1 MMKKMMILFIFV
13 IILVP
18 FASASEKQI
27 KWNIKSV
34 TGTGEKCPPMSGTM
48 PGYTVVDYAAIFIIG
63 DTASVTTCGSG
74 TAEVI
79 LESDA
84 FILNTDDSS
93 FTIDMHLPVISGVT
107 YFLGVD
113 GLFWKQLQD
122 GWWKNTGDDCVKDAK
137 AIGDT
142 AIFSPYD
149 YSTAQWGDNK
159 PHKLSLKIVKG
170 SADCLVLMNTRGII
184 KTTTTGTVTTEPT
197 TTETAIP
204 DSDNGVPS
212 NELGCTD
219 ENAFN
224 YNSEATTDD
233 GSCNECPYG
242 SRKVDLRTNAYYLT
256 SDVSYCTTNSSRSV
270 CGSDYSLSLTE
281 SFFGMFFKTAKQEA
295 IEKANAELKERL
307 TKPAGEI
314 TFKKGRVLI
323 ERGIDIIPGRVGT
336 KLEFGDTVV
345 VEEGAEAAI
354 SIDGLGLIKVTQKTK
369 FMVPIPES
377 YNSDTSLLS
386 LALGRA
392 WCEAKEILK
401 GESFEIKTPSGGGGV
416 RG

>member
-1 MMKKMMILFIFV
+1 MMRKIIILFIFI

-34 TGTGEKCPPMSGTM
+34 TGTGEKCPPMNAVM
-48 PGYTVVDYAAIFIIG
+48 PGYTVTDYAAVLITG
-63 DTASVTTCGSG
+63 DTASVTTCGTG
-74 TAEVI
+74 TAEVV

-84 FILNTDDSS
+84 FTLNTDDSF
-93 FTIDMHLPVISGVT
+93 FTIDMHLPIISGAT

-113 GLFWKQLQD
+113 GLFWKQLQN
-122 GWWKNTGDDCVKDAK
+122 GWWKTTGEDCIKDAK
-137 AIGDT
+137 ANGDT
-142 AIFSPYD
+142 VIFSPYD
-149 YSTAQWGDNK
+149 YSTAQWSDNK
-159 PHKLSLKIVKG
+159 PHKLSLKIVKE

-184 KTTTTGTVTTEPT
+184 KTTSTGTVITEPT

-204 DSDNGVPS
+204 DSDSEVPS
-212 NELGCTD
+212 NEFGCTD

-233 GSCNECPYG
+233 GSCNDCPYG
-242 SRKVDLRTNAYYLT
+242 SRKVNLRTNAYYLT

-281 SFFGMFFKTAKQEA
+281 RFFGMFSKTAKQEA

-336 KLEFGDTVV
+336 KLKFGDTVV

-354 SIDGLGLIKVTQKTK
+354 SLDSGLIKVTQKTK
-369 FMVPIPES
+369 YMIPIPES
-377 YNSDTSLLS
+377 YNSDTSLFS
-386 LALGRA
+386 LALGKT

-401 GESFEIKTPSGGGGV
+401 GNSFEIKTPSGGGGV